1 MILPFF
7 WIEMKTDI
15 FQSCDHCWVFQTYWQ
30 TECSTLTAS
39 CCRISNST
47 AGITSPPL
55 ALLVVMLIKAHL
67 ISHSRMSG
75 YRWVTTPSSSLTERL
90 QWIKRKNGHIQPIHT
105 DSESYEIWN
114 LLALSML
121 RGFER
126 NIFRSHFQGWVL
138 FSKYLV
144 SNYGNIVISQNS
156 VQGLSISL
164 GGGYQ
169 QLIPSRKRITTGPF
183 LCLFNEKREN
193 SRDGDVVETS
203 NHLSYPSGMMSI
215 SIHFH
220 KCL

>member
-1 MILPFF
+1 MKIDLFQPVATVAFPIC
-7 WIEMKTDI
+7 WHIE
-15 FQSCDHCWVFQTYWQ
+15 CN
-30 TECSTLTAS
+30 TLTAS
-39 CCRISNST
+39 SFRIWNSST
-47 AGITSPPL
+47 GIPSPPL
-55 ALLVVMLIKAHL
+55 VLFIVMLPKAHL
-67 ISHSRMSG
+67 TLLWLYVRSG

-90 QWIKRKNGHIQPIHT
+90 QWIKRKNGHIQPTHT